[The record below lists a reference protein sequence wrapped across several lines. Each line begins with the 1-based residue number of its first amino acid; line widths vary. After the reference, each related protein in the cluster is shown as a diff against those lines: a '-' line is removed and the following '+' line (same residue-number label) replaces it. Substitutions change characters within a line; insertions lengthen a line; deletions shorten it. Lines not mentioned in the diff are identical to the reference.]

1 MLTAPDYLTETLHV
15 KISDECCFS
24 KLSQPRK
31 KRRRAWL
38 TVHLAAWRSKVA
50 FHICEVLH
58 HWHCKQ
64 PREDRG
70 GVRRDESTTRAADIN
85 TTPETELSRI
95 FMCHSHTQ
103 RRCCVLRC
111 PALCVCEAA
120 CLCWAWPHL
129 KCSVVSSVTSLL
141 LSKDKHNSRRGFG
154 SSSANRHS
162 PPYMHTT
169 MCHTYCLCLSA
180 EQHYIKNR
188 CFEV

>member
-70 GVRRDESTTRAADIN
+70 RGEERWKHDACSRHQYDTRDRAQSNIYVSL
-85 TTPETELSRI
+85 THTEAL
-95 FMCHSHTQ
+95 
-103 RRCCVLRC
+103 LC
-111 PALCVCEAA
+111 PALPSTVCVR
-120 CLCWAWPHL
+120 
-129 KCSVVSSVTSLL
+129 SSVSLL
-141 LSKDKHNSRRGFG
+141 SLTSPQMFCCQLSHVF
-154 SSSANRHS
+154 
-162 PPYMHTT
+162 T
-169 MCHTYCLCLSA
+169 A
-180 EQHYIKNR
+180 EQRQAQQPEGIR
-188 CFEV
+188 FILGP